1 MDLIKSINDHLKL
14 QEMCLLLSHKILKSC
29 QSDDIDLLIS
39 LIDNRERLL
48 STLAHLFQNIDYE
61 LNQLPAS
68 AIGPELIDFLKE
80 WQSKMINL
88 SQEIT
93 NLDQEVVVTLE
104 QSKDSIALEI
114 SKIFKQKEN
123 LKGYDL
129 STVKR

>member
-1 MDLIKSINDHLKL
+1 
-14 QEMCLLLSHKILKSC
+14 MCLLLSHKILKSC
-29 QSDDIDLLIS
+29 QNDDIDLLVS
-39 LIDNRERLL
+39 LTENRERLL
-48 STLAHLFQNIDYE
+48 SALAHLFQNIDHE
-61 LNQLPAS
+61 LNLLPGE
-68 AIGPELIDFLKE
+68 AISPELIVFLKE

-93 NLDQEVVVTLE
+93 NLDQQVVATLE
-104 QSKDSIALEI
+104 QSKDSITLEI